1 MRTRSRWLLLGACLS
16 FAIALL
22 HLGIIFAGPGAYTYF
37 GAGELAPLEAAG
49 SPVPDVITAG
59 LVAVFAVFGC
69 YALAG
74 AGHVRRLPLLVFALL
89 AIGAVY
95 TLRGLALFPELVE
108 LSRGATAYPPR
119 FAVFSLVSLLA
130 GVAYLAGA
138 RSIREELR
146 RHG

>member
-1 MRTRSRWLLLGACLS
+1 MRTRSRWLVLGACLS

-22 HLGIIFAGPGAYTYF
+22 HLGIIFAGPEAYTYF
-37 GAGELAPLEAAG
+37 GAADLAPLEAAG
-49 SPVPDVITAG
+49 SSVPDAITAG

-89 AIGAVY
+89 AISAVY
-95 TLRGLALFPELVE
+95 TLRGLALFPELVQ
-108 LSRGATAYPPR
+108 LSRGATAFPPR
-119 FAVFSLVSLLA
+119 YAVFSLVSLLA

-138 RSIREELR
+138 LSVRKELR